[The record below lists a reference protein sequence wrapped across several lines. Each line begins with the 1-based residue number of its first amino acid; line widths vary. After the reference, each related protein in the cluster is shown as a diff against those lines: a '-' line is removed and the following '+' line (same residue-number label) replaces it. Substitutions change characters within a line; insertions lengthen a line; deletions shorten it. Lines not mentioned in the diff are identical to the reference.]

1 MAKEVLVEREVVDG
15 GGGTASNAIW
25 AITLLIIVGIIVGA
39 VYYSGVLRRVP
50 PGAQKIDVKVS
61 QPAPAPAPAQ

>member
-25 AITLLIIVGIIVGA
+25 AITLLIIVGLIVGA
-39 VYYSGVLRRVP
+39 VYYSGILRRGP
-50 PGAQKIDVKVS
+50 ATQKIDVEVS
-61 QPAPAPAPAQ
+61 APATR